1 MMVVR
6 TGQGGEVVNGR
17 LKPANA
23 GPSSDLAGP
32 SPDQGRDNDAAAAA
46 AAGSA
51 KRSAFSFG
59 AKSRAAGASS
69 KGAAETIKAVRAAP
83 KVSTC

>member
-23 GPSSDLAGP
+23 GPSSDLAGA
-32 SPDQGRDNDAAAAA
+32 SPDQGRDDTAAA
-46 AAGSA
+46 AAGST

-59 AKSRAAGASS
+59 AKSRAGASS
-69 KGAAETIKAVRAAP
+69 KDAAETIKAGKTTP
-83 KVSTC
+83 KASTC